1 MGRIMATKYHCFR
14 NYSRLYNVPGI
25 PSEEEENAL
34 TDAAFEAFQGARQS
48 EIRPSGTVVEI
59 AMFWRRTPHYE
70 NVMKEQRE
78 DFMRRIAGLPF
89 RVILAGRSVMR
100 DPYDVAGTPD
110 RGCILVIHLEY
121 RKS

>member
-1 MGRIMATKYHCFR
+1 MATKYHCFR

-34 TDAAFEAFQGARQS
+34 TDAAFEAFQGARQI

-70 NVMKEQRE
+70 DIMKGQRE
-78 DFMRRIAGLPF
+78 DFMRRIAGLPYQ
-89 RVILAGRSVMR
+89 VVLTGRSVMG
-100 DPYDVAGTPD
+100 DPYDVSGTPD
-110 RGCILVIHLEY
+110 RVCILVIHLEY
-121 RKS
+121 RKP

>member
-1 MGRIMATKYHCFR
+1 MAPKYHCFR

-34 TDAAFEAFQGARQS
+34 TDAAFEAFQGARQI
-48 EIRPSGTVVEI
+48 EIRPFGTVVEI
-59 AMFWRRTPHYE
+59 ATFWRRAPRYE
-70 NVMKEQRE
+70 DTMNEQCE

-100 DPYDVAGTPD
+100 DPYDVSGTPD
-110 RGCILVIHLEY
+110 RVCILVIHLEY
-121 RKS
+121 RKP

>member
-1 MGRIMATKYHCFR
+1 MAPKYHCFQ

-34 TDAAFEAFQGARQS
+34 TNAAFEAFQGARQI
-48 EIRPSGTVVEI
+48 EIPPPSGTVVEI
-59 AMFWRRTPHYE
+59 ATFWRRTPHYE

-100 DPYDVAGTPD
+100 DPYDVSGTPD
-110 RGCILVIHLEY
+110 RVCILAIQLEY
-121 RKS
+121 RKP